1 LFLPTP
7 LLDPPTEFAI
17 GAATGLLDCCA
28 FHWIDTLKVRSQAN
42 LPLLL
47 DLQRGGPL
55 PPGSGSLAAL
65 RSLYAGFTTN
75 LSLKLPYMAFAFGL
89 NASSAG
95 TPSRR
100 FMTRHGRVDRQ
111 AIGSQQPRPLGLRW

>member
-1 LFLPTP
+1 MGVKLIVSLMF
-7 LLDPPTEFAI
+7 
-17 GAATGLLDCCA
+17 C
-28 FHWIDTLKVRSQAN
+28 
-42 LPLLL
+42 
-47 DLQRGGPL
+47 QRPYRISM
-55 PPGSGSLAAL
+55 GSIS
-65 RSLYAGFTTN
+65 RFTTN

>member
-1 LFLPTP
+1 MLVGRDGALV
-7 LLDPPTEFAI
+7 LLDFGLTKALPRATRLAI
-17 GAATGLLDCCA
+17 ARLLVAACDGDA
-28 FHWIDTLKVRSQAN
+28 A
-42 LPLLL
+42 
-47 DLQRGGPL
+47 
-55 PPGSGSLAAL
+55 GSLAAL